1 MITCH
6 SLSNVLYE
14 SLALG
19 SDNSNLLRNVQYRV
33 QGWQCSHCHS
43 HKCCFASGKQCER
56 RDEQFY
62 RLEKHRYTP
71 VKEPYETPSCGLPLF
86 PPSVPAPQSV
96 FPVLLG
102 PPVVKP
108 AMCLSLVGE
117 ELSNGAC
124 TSSTPVE
131 NPCMSLNMWVAP
143 CPWRSGSSH
152 SLNCFA
158 PPSSFLSFSSAPS
171 NPSGCVAFAASSC
184 Q

>member
-1 MITCH
+1 MLR
-6 SLSNVLYE
+6 LSFPQVF
-14 SLALG
+14 
-19 SDNSNLLRNVQYRV
+19 
-33 QGWQCSHCHS
+33 
-43 HKCCFASGKQCER
+43 FASGKQCER

-158 PPSSFLSFSSAPS
+158 PPSSFLSFFSAPS